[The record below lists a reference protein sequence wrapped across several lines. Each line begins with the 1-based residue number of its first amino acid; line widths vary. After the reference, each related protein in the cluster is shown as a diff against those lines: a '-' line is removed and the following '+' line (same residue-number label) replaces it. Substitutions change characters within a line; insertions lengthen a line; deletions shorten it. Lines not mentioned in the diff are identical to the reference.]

1 MSVSPKS
8 LNFRKIQVEDLPE
21 VMAIERQCYEFPWSE
36 EIFKSC
42 FNAGNLAMFAE
53 LEGKAIGYGILSTV
67 LDEASLLNIC
77 IAPSE
82 QGKGYAKVLLQF
94 LCEQVRAL
102 GADTLFLEV
111 RASNQAALHLYE
123 NMGFN
128 QIGTRRNYYPAKKGR
143 EDAWMFALSL

>member
-1 MSVSPKS
+1 MSASPKL
-8 LNFRKIQVEDLPE
+8 LNFRKIKVEDLPE
-21 VMAIERQCYEFPWSE
+21 IMAIERQCYEFPWSE
-36 EIFKSC
+36 AIFTSC

-53 LEGKAIGYGILSTV
+53 LDGKAIGYGILSTV

-77 IAPSE
+77 IVPSE
-82 QGKGYAKVLLQF
+82 QGKGYAKILLQF

>member
-21 VMAIERQCYEFPWSE
+21 IMAIERQCYEFPWSE

-53 LEGKAIGYGILSTV
+53 LDGKAIGYGVLSTV

-77 IAPSE
+77 IVPSE
-82 QGKGYAKVLLQF
+82 QGKGYAKILLQF
-94 LCEQVRAL
+94 LCEQVRTL

-143 EDAWMFALSL
+143 EDAWIFALTL

>member
-8 LNFRKIQVEDLPE
+8 LNFRKIKVEDLPE
-21 VMAIERQCYEFPWSE
+21 IMAIERQCYEFPWTE

>member
-21 VMAIERQCYEFPWSE
+21 IMAIERQCYEFPWSE

-42 FNAGNLAMFAE
+42 FNASNLAMFAE

>member
-1 MSVSPKS
+1 MPANPKS
-8 LNFRKIQVEDLPE
+8 LSFRKIQAEDLPE
-21 VMAIERQCYEFPWSE
+21 VMVIERQCYEFPWSE

-53 LEGKAIGYGILSTV
+53 VDGKAIGYGVLSTV

-77 IAPSE
+77 IVPSE
-82 QGKGYAKVLLQF
+82 QGKGYAKTLLQF

-111 RASNQAALHLYE
+111 RASNQSALHLYE

-128 QIGTRRNYYPAKKGR
+128 QIGTRRNYYPAKKR
-143 EDAWMFALSL
+143 A

>member
-21 VMAIERQCYEFPWSE
+21 VMAIERQCYEFPWTE

>member
-21 VMAIERQCYEFPWSE
+21 IMAIERQCYEFPWSE

>member
-8 LNFRKIQVEDLPE
+8 LSFRTIQTQDLPE
-21 VMAIERQCYEFPWSE
+21 IMAIERQCYEFPWSE
-36 EIFKSC
+36 AIFTSC
-42 FNAGNLAMFAE
+42 FNAGNLAIFAE
-53 LEGKAIGYGILSTV
+53 LDGKAIGYGILSTV

-77 IAPSE
+77 IVPSE
-82 QGKGYAKVLLQF
+82 QGKGYAKILLQF

-143 EDAWMFALSL
+143 EDAWIFALSL